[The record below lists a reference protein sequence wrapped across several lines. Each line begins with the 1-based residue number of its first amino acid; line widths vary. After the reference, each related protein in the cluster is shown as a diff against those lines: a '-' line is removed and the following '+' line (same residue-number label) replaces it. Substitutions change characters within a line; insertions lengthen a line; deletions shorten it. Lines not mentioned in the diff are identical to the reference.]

1 LTSAAAGQ
9 MPSVSV
15 LKRTVR
21 RIRQKEQAAPPNP
34 KTLLELIIPDD
45 YRTTFDG
52 KPFLLFDS
60 GPVENRI
67 LIFSTQ
73 KNLQLLQ
80 KCEHWFAD
88 GTFSTSPNLFYQ
100 IYTVHGIQFNN
111 VIPSIFAL
119 LPNKTETTYVSF
131 YNALQTLNESL
142 NPKSIMVDFE
152 KAAINAIQSV
162 FTNTSVRGC
171 FFHLSQSIWRHLQ
184 NLGFQKRYME
194 DSEFALQIRMMAAL
208 SFVPEED
215 VKNAWN
221 ELLDSEFYSLNEEI
235 LTPLTNYFEDT
246 WIGRLDRRNRR
257 KPALFPVTL
266 WNCHKYIFENIPRT
280 NNSVEGWHNGFASS
294 LNACHP
300 TIWKCIDSFK
310 KEESLMKL
318 QIEQLIAGMTMGVK
332 RKYKDHAEKII
343 KICDDYHSRSKI
355 DFLKG
360 IAHNFQLQL

>member
-1 LTSAAAGQ
+1 
-9 MPSVSV
+9 MPSVSI

-45 YRTTFDG
+45 YRSTFDG
-52 KPFLLFDS
+52 NPFLLFDS
-60 GPVENRI
+60 GLVENRI

-111 VIPSIFAL
+111 VFPTIFAL
-119 LPNKTETTYVSF
+119 LPNKTETTYVNF
-131 YNALQTLNESL
+131 YNALKTLNESL

-171 FFHLSQSIWRHLQ
+171 FFHLSQSIWRRLQ
-184 NLGFQKRYME
+184 NLGFQNRYME

-208 SFVPEED
+208 TFVPEED
-215 VKNAWN
+215 VENAWN

>member
-1 LTSAAAGQ
+1 

-45 YRTTFDG
+45 YRSTFDG

-111 VIPSIFAL
+111 VFPSIFAL
-119 LPNKTETTYVSF
+119 LPNKTETTYVNF
-131 YNALQTLNESL
+131 YNALKTLNESL
-142 NPKSIMVDFE
+142 NPNSIMVDFE

-171 FFHLSQSIWRHLQ
+171 FFHLSQSIWRRLQ
-184 NLGFQKRYME
+184 NVGFQKRYME

-215 VKNAWN
+215 VENAWN
-221 ELLDSEFYSLNEEI
+221 ELLDSEFYSLNKEI

-246 WIGRLDRRNRR
+246 WIERLDRRNRR

-266 WNCHKYIFENIPRT
+266 
-280 NNSVEGWHNGFASS
+280 
-294 LNACHP
+294 
-300 TIWKCIDSFK
+300 
-310 KEESLMKL
+310 
-318 QIEQLIAGMTMGVK
+318 
-332 RKYKDHAEKII
+332 
-343 KICDDYHSRSKI
+343 
-355 DFLKG
+355 
-360 IAHNFQLQL
+360 